1 METTKRAAKNV
12 LGTALRGCCDDP
24 VTGFY
29 RNGRC
34 DTGPGD
40 GGVHVVCAVLTRGF
54 LRFTKERGND
64 LSTPREEYRFP
75 GLTAGDRWC
84 LCVTRWREAL
94 EAYRAGEIDEGA
106 VPRVVLEA
114 THVAALEWVSR
125 EELEGFAVSNDD

>member
-1 METTKRAAKNV
+1 MNQTKRAAKNV
-12 LGTALRGCCDDP
+12 LGTELEGCCSDP

-40 GGVHVVCAVLTRGF
+40 AGVHVVCAVMTRGF

-64 LSTPREEYRFP
+64 LSTPREEYSFP

-84 LCVTRWREAL
+84 LCVTRWREAY
-94 EAYRAGEIDEGA
+94 EAYRAGEIDEDA
-106 VPRVVLEA
+106 VPRVVLKA
-114 THVAALEWVSR
+114 THIAALEWVSR
-125 EELEGFAVSNDD
+125 EELEGFAVRGE